1 MTSEGVD
8 DYKIISADGHTIEPP
23 YMWERYLPK
32 KFHAQMPRVVKDPEG
47 GDAWEIIPGQPVIPI
62 GLVTNRG
69 EWGRRY
75 EDNNWF
81 GTTYET
87 MRHGAYDG
95 KARLEEQDIDGVSAE
110 VLYPSQRTMSAFMA
124 QPDLDYHLA
133 GLDAY
138 NQWMWEDFSA
148 ADRKRLIG
156 LYQIP
161 GVDIETSVARLREA
175 KNLGARGVIISA
187 LPSGNKDLS
196 GDDDP
201 FWAAAEEAELPVH
214 IHVGLKHAGMAQV
227 TDVRKMRSADH
238 EFKFAVPNLEL
249 MGGAVGEFSGMFAKM
264 IYSGM
269 FDRYPGLTLVM
280 AECGA
285 GWVPHCIEHMD
296 DHWWRNR
303 VWSESIIK
311 ELPSYYFHKN
321 WKACFIRE
329 PFTVQNRH
337 WFGVD
342 NLMWAND
349 YPHHRH
355 DWPYSRR
362 IIEDSMAGVDPVEKH
377 KMICGNAK
385 ELYKLGSLG
394 V

>member
-1 MTSEGVD
+1 MAKESRRE
-8 DYKIISADGHTIEPP
+8 YKIISADSHTIEPP

-32 KFHAQMPRVVKDPEG
+32 KFHTQMPRLVKDPDG
-47 GDAWEIIPGQPVIPI
+47 GDAWEVIPGQPVIPI

-75 EDNNWF
+75 EDNSWF

-95 KARLEEQDIDGVSAE
+95 KARLEEQDIDGISAE
-110 VLYPSQRTMSAFMA
+110 VLYPSQRTMGAFMG
-124 QPDLDYHLA
+124 QPDPEYHIA

-148 ADRKRLIG
+148 VDRKRLIG

-161 GVDIETSVARLREA
+161 GVDIQTSVARLKEA

-187 LPSGNKDLS
+187 LPSGQKDLS
-196 GDDDP
+196 SDDDS

-214 IHVGLKHAGMAQV
+214 IHVGLKHAGMAV
-227 TDVRKMRSADH
+227 VSDVRKLRSADQ
-238 EFKFAVPNLEL
+238 ELQFAVPNLQL
-249 MGGAVGEFSGMFAKM
+249 MGGAVAEFSGMFAKM

-269 FDRYPGLTLVM
+269 FDRYPELTIVM

-303 VWSESIIK
+303 VWSESVIK
-311 ELPSYYFHKN
+311 ELPSYYFQKN

-342 NLMWAND
+342 NLMWSND

-362 IIEDSMAGVDPVEKH
+362 IIEESMAGVDPAEKR
-377 KMICGNAK
+377 KMVCGNAL
-385 ELYKLGSLG
+385 ELYKLEP
-394 V
+394 